1 MADAAIAILVDPQEM
16 RTWSRNQKREGKRVA
31 LVPTMGYLHDGHLS
45 LVKAARE
52 LADVVVASIYVNPT
66 QFAAHEDFDV
76 YPRQPEE
83 DRRKLA
89 SAGCLAVFEPRS
101 LYHSGRA
108 GRQAGRRAGR
118 QASRQAG
125 RQCRREVTAA
135 MWWAGSSS
143 TLTATRPGWRWSGC
157 SNRCVAPHAHTTSEA
172 CARFRCIQQAQGTA
186 DPDQVVTKLFHI
198 VEPDVAVFG
207 QKDYQQLRIIKRMVR
222 ELDFPVQVVGQAI
235 CREADGLAMSSRN
248 ARLSSTARQAALC
261 INEGLR
267 WVSAAHAERS
277 LQQPQD
283 IQQRLINSIQAAGGT
298 VDYVQ
303 VVDADHLEA
312 VTDLYRRPVLV
323 AVAAHFPARDR
334 GSVRLLDNV
343 VLSSGS

>member
-101 LYHSGRA
+101 LYHSVQEEGGDSGHVVGREQQHPDSHQTWVEVERLQQPLC
-108 GRQAGRRAGR
+108 G
-118 QASRQAG
+118 ASR
-125 RQCRREVTAA
+125 
-135 MWWAGSSS
+135 
-143 TLTATRPGWRWSGC
+143 
-157 SNRCVAPHAHTTSEA
+157 PHH
-172 CARFRCIQQAQGTA
+172 FRGVCT
-186 DPDQVVTKLFHI
+186 VVTKLFHI

-207 QKDYQQLRIIKRMVR
+207 QKDYQQLRIIQRMVR
-222 ELDFPVQVVGQAI
+222 ELDFPVQVVGQPI
-235 CREADGLAMSSRN
+235 CRETDGLAMSSRN
-248 ARLSSTARQAALC
+248 ARLSSVARQAALC

-267 WVSAAHAERS
+267 WVRAAHAERS
-277 LQQPQD
+277 LQHPQD